1 MCTGV
6 NLQLMRKSAL
16 VVEACPKWASARAGV
31 NESIK
36 SFNEREAKMKEGE
49 EEMER
54 GVLRGGGGSESA
66 YLSEGRI
73 LI

>member
-1 MCTGV
+1 M
-6 NLQLMRKSAL
+6 
-16 VVEACPKWASARAGV
+16 

-36 SFNEREAKMKEGE
+36 SFNEGEAKMKEGME
-49 EEMER
+49 MMER
-54 GVLRGGGGSESA
+54 GVLRRGGGSGSA

>member
-1 MCTGV
+1 M
-6 NLQLMRKSAL
+6 
-16 VVEACPKWASARAGV
+16 

-36 SFNEREAKMKEGE
+36 CFNEGEAEMKEAE
-49 EEMER
+49 EKMES
-54 GVLRGGGGSESA
+54 GVSGRGGGSGSA

>member
-1 MCTGV
+1 M
-6 NLQLMRKSAL
+6 
-16 VVEACPKWASARAGV
+16 

-36 SFNEREAKMKEGE
+36 SFNEGEAKMKEGE
-49 EEMER
+49 ERVEGWGER
-54 GVLRGGGGSESA
+54 GGWRGSA

>member
-1 MCTGV
+1 M
-6 NLQLMRKSAL
+6 
-16 VVEACPKWASARAGV
+16 

-36 SFNEREAKMKEGE
+36 SFNEGEAKKE
-49 EEMER
+49 EEEEKMDRE
-54 GVLRGGGGSESA
+54 VFVTGGGSGSA